1 MVQLLRGFAYRVSVL
16 RAQGNTLGGFQRCG
30 FASQAFPSIPVLGL
44 ETTTSELEVMLLV
57 YFVDFH
63 GLKRSN
69 ASIVGIAFGRIGTR
83 CISSTFQRASGI
95 FDTEITSEIARQQLR
110 KVVPTV
116 QAEACAEALFST

>member
-1 MVQLLRGFAYRVSVL
+1 MVQLLTGFAYRVSVL

-69 ASIVGIAFGRIGTR
+69 ASIVGTAFGLIGTR
-83 CISSTFQRASGI
+83 CIYSTFQRGI

-110 KVVPTV
+110 KVVPTRINRSSRHLNS
-116 QAEACAEALFST
+116 AMSS